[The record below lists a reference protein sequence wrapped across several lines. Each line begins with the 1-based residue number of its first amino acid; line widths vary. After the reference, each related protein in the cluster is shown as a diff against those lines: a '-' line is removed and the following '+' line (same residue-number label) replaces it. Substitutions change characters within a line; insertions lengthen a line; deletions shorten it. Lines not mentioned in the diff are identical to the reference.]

1 MILCTHRDTFLVGG
15 GEVAGGNS
23 SGSIVGTLHI
33 QTELHRTLRTEITA
47 LTVLQSVCVAVLQ
60 DTLYMY
66 GYIEQPHSQATGEGS
81 IGVRLWLK
89 YSAIKC

>member
-1 MILCTHRDTFLVGG
+1 MILYTHRDTLLVGG

-33 QTELHRTLRTEITA
+33 QTELHRTLWTEITA
-47 LTVLQSVCVAVLQ
+47 LTVLQSVAILQ

-66 GYIEQPHSQATGEGS
+66 GYIEQPHSQATDEGS

-89 YSAIKC
+89 YSAMKC

>member
-47 LTVLQSVCVAVLQ
+47 LTVLQSVAVLQ

-66 GYIEQPHSQATGEGS
+66 GYIEQPHSHATDEGS